1 MNSQQHEEV
10 RKRRAKASTTRINL
24 YQKMVLV
31 AGVLTLFFLAI
42 RISPQLAPFLVA
54 GVVGGMMVLFLIFK
68 TWWLRREAEAK
79 AAPQEAL
86 PAEEESV
93 EPQPIPSMAE
103 GKIIDDSPDS
113 ISEQINSEGF
123 QESILPE
130 PEEAVTPHQPPPVE
144 KEEWSPVQEFS
155 RDGVLA
161 QIQERLAMV
170 EEKVSR
176 LEDRVMDLEEKAAS
190 YQEGQLKS
198 ESKIDLQTILYHLDE
213 KEGKVVQPSIKR

>member
-1 MNSQQHEEV
+1 
-10 RKRRAKASTTRINL
+10 
-24 YQKMVLV
+24 
-31 AGVLTLFFLAI
+31 
-42 RISPQLAPFLVA
+42 
-54 GVVGGMMVLFLIFK
+54 GGMMVLFLIFQ
-68 TWWLRREAEAK
+68 TWWPRREAEAK

-93 EPQPIPSMAE
+93 EPQTIPSMAE

-130 PEEAVTPHQPPPVE
+130 PEEVVTPHQPPPVE
-144 KEEWSPVQEFS
+144 KEELSLVQEFS

-161 QIQERLAMV
+161 QIQERLAM
-170 EEKVSR
+170 
-176 LEDRVMDLEEKAAS
+176 LDLEEKAAS

-198 ESKIDLQTILYHLDE
+198 EPKIDLQAILYHLDE
-213 KEGKVVQPSIKR
+213 EEGKVVQPSIKR

>member
-1 MNSQQHEEV
+1 
-10 RKRRAKASTTRINL
+10 
-24 YQKMVLV
+24 MVLV

-42 RISPQLAPFLVA
+42 GIGPQLAPFLAA

-68 TWWLRREAEAK
+68 TYRPGREAEAK
-79 AAPQEAL
+79 ATPQEAL

-103 GKIIDDSPDS
+103 GKIMDDSPDS
-113 ISEQINSEGF
+113 ISEQVNSEGL
-123 QESILPE
+123 QESISPE
-130 PEEAVTPHQPPPVE
+130 PEEPITPHQPPPVE
-144 KEEWSPVQEFS
+144 KEVLSPVQEFS

-176 LEDRVMDLEEKAAS
+176 LEDRVMDLEEKVAS
-190 YQEGQLKS
+190 YPEGQLKS
-198 ESKIDLQTILYHLDE
+198 EPRIDLQTILSHLDE
-213 KEGKVVQPSIKR
+213 KEGKVV

>member
-1 MNSQQHEEV
+1 MNSQKHEEV
-10 RKRRAKASTTRINL
+10 RKRRAKASTTRLNL
-24 YQKMVLV
+24 YQKMILV
-31 AGVLTLFFLAI
+31 AGVLILFFWAI
-42 RISPQLAPFLVA
+42 GISPKLAPFLAA
-54 GVVGGMMVLFLIFK
+54 GVGGGTMVLFLIFK
-68 TWWLRREAEAK
+68 TYRPRREAEAK

-113 ISEQINSEGF
+113 ISEQINSEGL
-123 QESILPE
+123 QESIPPE

-144 KEEWSPVQEFS
+144 KEELSPVQEFS

-190 YQEGQLKS
+190 YPEGQLKS
-198 ESKIDLQTILYHLDE
+198 EPQIDLQTILSHLDE
-213 KEGKVVQPSIKR
+213 KEGKVV

>member
-1 MNSQQHEEV
+1 MNSKKHEEV
-10 RKRRAKASTTRINL
+10 RKRRAKASTTRLNL

-31 AGVLTLFFLAI
+31 AGVLMLFFLAI
-42 RISPQLAPFLVA
+42 GISPQLAPFLVA

-68 TWWLRREAEAK
+68 TRRPKREAEAK

-86 PAEEESV
+86 TAEEESV

-103 GKIIDDSPDS
+103 GKIIGDSPDS
-113 ISEQINSEGF
+113 ISEQINSEGLE
-123 QESILPE
+123 ESIPPE
-130 PEEAVTPHQPPPVE
+130 PEEAVTPDQPPPVE

-176 LEDRVMDLEEKAAS
+176 LEDRVRDLEEKAAS

-198 ESKIDLQTILYHLDE
+198 EPQIDLQTILSHLDE
-213 KEGKVVQPSIKR
+213 KERKVEPSIKR

>member
-1 MNSQQHEEV
+1 LNSKKHEEV
-10 RKRRAKASTTRINL
+10 RKRRAKASTTRLNL

-31 AGVLTLFFLAI
+31 AGVLMLFFLAI
-42 RISPQLAPFLVA
+42 GISPQLAPFLVA

-68 TWWLRREAEAK
+68 TRRPKREAEAK

-86 PAEEESV
+86 TVEEESV

-103 GKIIDDSPDS
+103 GKIIGDSLDS
-113 ISEQINSEGF
+113 ISEQKDSEGL
-123 QESILPE
+123 QENIPPE
-130 PEEAVTPHQPPPVE
+130 PEEAVTPDQPPPVE

-161 QIQERLAMV
+161 QIQERLTMV

-176 LEDRVMDLEEKAAS
+176 LEDRVRDLEEKAAS
-190 YQEGQLKS
+190 SQEGQLKS
-198 ESKIDLQTILYHLDE
+198 EPQIDLQTILSHLDE
-213 KEGKVVQPSIKR
+213 KERKVGPSIKR

>member
-1 MNSQQHEEV
+1 MNSKKHEEV
-10 RKRRAKASTTRINL
+10 WKRRAKASTSRLNL

-31 AGVLTLFFLAI
+31 AGVLTLFLAI
-42 RISPQLAPFLVA
+42 GISPQLAPFLTAGVA
-54 GVVGGMMVLFLIFK
+54 GGMLVLFLIFK
-68 TWWLRREAEAK
+68 TRRPRREAEAK

-93 EPQPIPSMAE
+93 EPQPIASNAE

-123 QESILPE
+123 QESMPPE
-130 PEEAVTPHQPPPVE
+130 PEESVRPPQPPPVE
-144 KEEWSPVQEFS
+144 KEELSPVQEFF

-170 EEKVSR
+170 EEKFSR

-190 YQEGQLKS
+190 YQEGQLES
-198 ESKIDLQTILYHLDE
+198 EPKIDLQSILSHLDE
-213 KEGKVVQPSIKR
+213 KEGEVV

>member
-1 MNSQQHEEV
+1 M
-10 RKRRAKASTTRINL
+10 I
-24 YQKMVLV
+24 LV
-31 AGVLTLFFLAI
+31 AGVLILFFWAI
-42 RISPQLAPFLVA
+42 GISPKLAPFLAA

-68 TWWLRREAEAK
+68 TCRPRREAEAK

-113 ISEQINSEGF
+113 ISEQINSEGL
-123 QESILPE
+123 QESIPPE

-144 KEEWSPVQEFS
+144 KEELSPVQEFS
-155 RDGVLA
+155 RDGVLV

-176 LEDRVMDLEEKAAS
+176 LEDRMRDLEEKAAS
-190 YQEGQLKS
+190 YPEGQLKS
-198 ESKIDLQTILYHLDE
+198 EPKIDLQTILSHLDE
-213 KEGKVVQPSIKR
+213 KEGKVV